1 LKRKRILLLT
11 FLTLGSLATVGFA
24 AQSAF
29 SESNGPLSLS
39 PLRNFV
45 SSIVSVERGI
55 YGGEMAI
62 PVNKSQFLKV
72 HQPYSEVT
80 VGNSDIADV
89 EALPD
94 KTIYILGKKIGST
107 NLTIRN
113 GAGKILS
120 VIDISVTYDISGL
133 KAKMHELA
141 PGDLVEVR
149 PAGESLV
156 LSGRVADAGR
166 LRQLVMVAEQYAPGK
181 VTNMLAVEGSQQ
193 VLLKVRF
200 AEVRR
205 SVLKDIGFSNLFEY
219 TKGEVLFSL
228 ATGDGLSPEAF
239 GSSIASIL
247 SNDFSVLNIIDL
259 LEEKGMVRTLAE
271 PNIIALSGDNATFL
285 AGGEFPIPVAQ
296 STESGNTTI
305 TVEYK
310 KFGVGLSFTPTVIGK
325 DTINLV
331 MDAEV
336 SSIDPTVSVTTS
348 GLTIPGLKMRRSNTT
363 VELRDGQSFAIA
375 GLIEDNFE
383 DTVRAIPGLAGIPII
398 GQLASSKDFLRR
410 QTELVIIIEAHLV
423 QPTIAQALSVPTD
436 RTVPPSDAAL
446 FMMGKTEGEAVLNE
460 AAGIDGPYGY
470 ILP

>member
-1 LKRKRILLLT
+1 
-11 FLTLGSLATVGFA
+11 
-24 AQSAF
+24 
-29 SESNGPLSLS
+29 
-39 PLRNFV
+39 
-45 SSIVSVERGI
+45 
-55 YGGEMAI
+55 M
-62 PVNKSQFLKV
+62 
-72 HQPYSEVT
+72 
-80 VGNSDIADV
+80 
-89 EALPD
+89 
-94 KTIYILGKKIGST
+94 
-107 NLTIRN
+107 
-113 GAGKILS
+113 
-120 VIDISVTYDISGL
+120 
-133 KAKMHELA
+133 
-141 PGDLVEVR
+141 PG
-149 PAGESLV
+149 
-156 LSGRVADAGR
+156 
-166 LRQLVMVAEQYAPGK
+166 
-181 VTNMLAVEGSQQ
+181 QQ